1 MSYAVAALDYTT
13 SASPLKLGATATASP
28 SSPSTSDAGDPLLP
42 GDDLLLL
49 SHPRA
54 FLAPRGEL
62 LYLLPLSVSSP
73 SIPSFFPARAR
84 TPRRGAR
91 RQRVS
96 GDLMVTGSSPLH
108 SPPRV
113 DAPQP
118 LRLLDS
124 PP

>member
-1 MSYAVAALDYTT
+1 MSYDVAALDYTP
-13 SASPLKLGATATASP
+13 SASPSKLGATATASP

-62 LYLLPLSVSSP
+62 LYLLPLSVSSLALR
-73 SIPSFFPARAR
+73 SCFPARAR

-91 RQRVS
+91 RRRVS
-96 GDLMVTGSSPLH
+96 SDLMVTGSSP
-108 SPPRV
+108 
-113 DAPQP
+113 
-118 LRLLDS
+118 
-124 PP
+124 